1 MYVVR
6 TCVLNGTDGP
16 KAVFVSPAARKP
28 TGYRNAVISSILVA
42 CQQTTPP
49 YSLHRFNRLEI
60 LRSDQGP
67 ERVLN
72 VRLLTQI

>member
-1 MYVVR
+1 M
-6 TCVLNGTDGP
+6 LNGTDGP

-49 YSLHRFNRLEI
+49 YRRLHRSNRPEM